1 MLKAIEKLLNGT
13 ATKVG
18 NHHAVRTETAVYYY
32 YHNTAVCVATY
43 SGEVKFDNGGWG
55 TSSTTRAIND
65 YKKHFVDYLGFEEVK
80 EIKDYSTF

>member
-18 NHHAVRTETAVYYY
+18 NHRAVRTAIGVYYY

-43 SGEVKFDNGGWG
+43 DCTVKFDNGGWG

-65 YKKHFVDYLGFEEVK
+65 YRKHFVDRLGFEEVS
-80 EIKDYSTF
+80 EIKDYTL